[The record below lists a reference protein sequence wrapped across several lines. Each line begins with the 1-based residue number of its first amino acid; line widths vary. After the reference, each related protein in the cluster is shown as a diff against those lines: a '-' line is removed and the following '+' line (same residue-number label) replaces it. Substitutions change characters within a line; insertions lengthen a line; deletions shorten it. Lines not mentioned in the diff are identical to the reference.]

1 MDKRKELIQEV
12 RERIEVRSVTTRARY
27 LTFVREARSE
37 SLRYA
42 NLEGL
47 SPYLRTH
54 ERKRP
59 RVALLTQPADAN
71 IDELELDDIAWVR
84 TAVALSGGVAEL
96 CARLPVTADGLAASC
111 VSARTRRNAAA
122 LSTSIALSRHT
133 FDAIAGLGV
142 HSDAAPGVL
151 IGSLRF
157 GHLPLVFVPP
167 VDAPQG
173 DLLRGDYETTL
184 LLTAFG
190 LLEPVFDLP
199 RDPTLRMPALE
210 GALAALVSRVEMDSP
225 AMCVGHMIDEG
236 AIIRAMVALLSVSA
250 SLHRV
255 LALVSV
261 AQAAGIVVEREDMVD
276 LACIV
281 PVLVERAFDTTPL
294 SSAQD
299 LPSPTSVM
307 RALRSAELLE
317 SRPSQRPPPPDP
329 LFSGS
334 AKSITRSAMFVEGG
348 SPW

>member
-12 RERIEVRSVTTRARY
+12 RERIEVRSVSTRARY
-27 LTFVREARSE
+27 LTYVREARSE
-37 SLRYA
+37 SVRYA
-42 NLEGL
+42 SLEGL
-47 SPYLRTH
+47 LPYPS
-54 ERKRP
+54 ERRRP
-59 RVALLTQPADAN
+59 RVALVTQPTDAN
-71 IDELELDDIAWVR
+71 IDELELDDIAWMR
-84 TAVALSGGVAEL
+84 SAMARAGGAAEL
-96 CARLPVTADGLAASC
+96 ALRLPVTADGLAASC
-111 VSARTRRNAAA
+111 DEARTRRNAAA

-133 FDAIAGLGV
+133 YDAVASLGV

-157 GHLPLVFVPP
+157 GHLPLLFVPA
-167 VDAPQG
+167 VDAPLAG
-173 DLLRGDYETTL
+173 VLRGDYETAL

-190 LLEPVFDLP
+190 LLEPTFDLP
-199 RDPTLRMPALE
+199 IDPTLRIPALE
-210 GALAALVSRVEMDSP
+210 GALAGLVSRVEMESP
-225 AMCVGHMIDEG
+225 ALCLGHMIDEG
-236 AIIRAMVALLSVSA
+236 AIVRGLVALLAVSA
-250 SLHRV
+250 SLHRM

-281 PVLVERAFDTTPL
+281 PVLVERSFDTTPL
-294 SSAQD
+294 SRADD

-334 AKSITRSAMFVEGG
+334 AKSITRCTMFVEGG

>member
-27 LTFVREARSE
+27 LTYVREARSE

-47 SPYLRTH
+47 APYPS
-54 ERKRP
+54 ERRRP
-59 RVALLTQPADAN
+59 RVALLTQPAEGD

-84 TAVALSGGVAEL
+84 SAVARAGGVAEL
-96 CARLPVTADGLAASC
+96 ALRLPVTADGLAASC
-111 VSARTRRNAAA
+111 QNARTRRNAAA

-133 FDAIAGLGV
+133 YDAIASLGA

-167 VDAPQG
+167 VDAPHG
-173 DLLRGDYETTL
+173 GVLRGDYETAL

-190 LLEPVFDLP
+190 LLEPAFDLP
-199 RDPTLRMPALE
+199 ADPTLRIPALE
-210 GALAALVSRVEMDSP
+210 GALAALVSRVEMESP
-225 AMCVGHMIDEG
+225 ALCAGHMIDEG
-236 AIIRAMVALLSVSA
+236 AIVRGLVALLSVSA

-276 LACIV
+276 LACVV
-281 PVLVERAFDTTPL
+281 PVLVERSFDTTPL
-294 SSAQD
+294 SHAEG

-307 RALRSAELLE
+307 RALHSAELLE

-334 AKSITRSAMFVEGG
+334 AKSLTRCTMFVEGG